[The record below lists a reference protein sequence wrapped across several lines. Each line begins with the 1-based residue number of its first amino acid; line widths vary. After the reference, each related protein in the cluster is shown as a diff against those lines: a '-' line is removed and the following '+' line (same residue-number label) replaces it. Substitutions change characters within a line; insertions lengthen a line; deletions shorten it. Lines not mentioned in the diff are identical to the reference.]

1 LQLSDPSLREYF
13 LWLRGLN
20 TDYTPRFKT
29 ENRKI
34 IPNEPRSFVR
44 CHIVNSSLASFD
56 LSDTEEAPYAHT
68 KFVDDP
74 ENKLLVT
81 IPSRC
86 FKFAHDARDEDILGD
101 AGGEEDG
108 MRQST
113 YDDQS

>member
-1 LQLSDPSLREYF
+1 MDF
-13 LWLRGLN
+13 
-20 TDYTPRFKT
+20 TPRFKT
-29 ENRKI
+29 ETREMTL
-34 IPNEPRSFVR
+34 NEPRSIVR
-44 CHIVNSSLASFD
+44 CHAVNSLLLFD
-56 LSDTEEAPYAHT
+56 LPDSDEAPYAHAKFVDSPEEAPYAHT

-74 ENKLLVT
+74 EKNLLVT